1 MDSSTGVKV
10 SIVLPAYNAEMFV
23 GDAVNS
29 VLSQTCEDWELIVID
44 DGSIDGTSEVVSGF
58 DDARIQL
65 IRQSNAGVSAARNR
79 GLRAARGGYI
89 TFLDA
94 DDLLPPDA
102 LKIRAEFL
110 DGNPDVDI
118 VNGSVQIETG
128 ASGAVARLYRPD
140 IRRQELLDRLVRMDP
155 AVFFNVCYML
165 RRACVRQHLF
175 PVGQTHAEDLTFFLE
190 LAHDERLTYAGV
202 DDIVYRYRAFE
213 DSAMTNLDGIES
225 GYMSL
230 LRAAENMHRIGPQQI
245 SYLRRRISSIL
256 LKSWLRKGN
265 VWKAAKAVLKV
276 HSRWWDAR
284 RE

>member
-44 DGSIDGTSEVVSGF
+44 DGSNDGTSEVVSGF
-58 DDARIQL
+58 NDARIKL
-65 IRQSNAGVSAARNR
+65 IRQPNAGVSTARNR

-118 VNGSVQIETG
+118 VNGSVQIEAG
-128 ASGAVARLYRPD
+128 VSGKITSLYRPD
-140 IRRQELLDRLVRMDP
+140 VHRQKLFDRLVRMDP
-155 AVFFNVCYML
+155 AVFFGVCYML
-165 RRACVRQHLF
+165 RRACVREHVF
-175 PVGQTHAEDLTFFLE
+175 PPGQTHAEDITFFLE
-190 LAHDERLTYAGV
+190 VAHDEDISYAAV
-202 DDIVYRYRAFE
+202 DSVVYRYRVAPH
-213 DSAMTNLDGIES
+213 SAMANLDGIES

-230 LRAAENMHRIGPQQI
+230 LRAAENMHRIGPQQM

-256 LKSWLRKGN
+256 LKSWLRRGN
-265 VWKAAKAVLKV
+265 VWKAIRVVLTV
-276 HSRWWDAR
+276 HGRWWNAR
-284 RE
+284 HE